1 MSSIK
6 ELISEVLQLKPAEK
20 FIIIE
25 ALIKSLDVPN
35 PEIEKIWAIEAEK
48 RLQAYKEG
56 KLETIS
62 FENMFGEA
70 IWMKIKIARIAQQ

>member
-1 MSSIK
+1 MSSTIN
-6 ELISEVLQLKPAEK
+6 LISEALQLKPAEK
-20 FIIIE
+20 FIVIE

-35 PEIEKIWAIEAEK
+35 PELEKSWALEAEK

-62 FENMFGEA
+62 FENMFEESL
-70 IWMKIKIARIAQQ
+70 

>member
-1 MSSIK
+1 MSSTK
-6 ELISEVLQLKPAEK
+6 ELISEALQLKPAEK

-35 PEIEKIWAIEAEK
+35 PEIEKAWAIEAEK

-56 KLETIS
+56 KLETIP
-62 FENMFGEA
+62 FEDMFGES
-70 IWMKIKIARIAQQ
+70 IE